1 MRSKPITHT
10 SKLLIYYL
18 LMINNLF
25 QAMGFRTISTVFI
38 VLTIKLLCNIVDG
51 NERYNLHVM
60 PDSDVLNSMDKTAK
74 NAYCQRCMMSESD
87 WFSCFKCF
95 QSEQTVKRA
104 QVSFINYAKSKNC
117 NCCQRLTF
125 NLLCC
130 LNCEQKWQ

>member
-1 MRSKPITHT
+1 MRNIPIMHKSK
-10 SKLLIYYL
+10 SLIYYL
-18 LMINNLF
+18 LMITNLF

-38 VLTIKLLCNIVDG
+38 VLTMILLYNTVHG
-51 NERYNLHVM
+51 NKRHNLHVM
-60 PDSDVLNSMDKTAK
+60 PDSDVLNSMDKRAN
-74 NAYCQRCMMSESD
+74 NAYCQRCMISESD

-95 QSEQTVKRA
+95 ESEQTVKRA